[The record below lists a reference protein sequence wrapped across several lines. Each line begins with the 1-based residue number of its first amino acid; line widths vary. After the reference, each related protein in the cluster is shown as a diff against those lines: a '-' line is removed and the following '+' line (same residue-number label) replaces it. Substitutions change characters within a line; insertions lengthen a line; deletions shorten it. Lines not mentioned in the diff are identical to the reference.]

1 MLTSLVKSDVRKDG
15 WLLTLQGVRLSLSA
29 DEVYELLGV
38 LGDKYFEYAMVNDI
52 EINNELEEFCRE
64 S

>member
-1 MLTSLVKSDVRKDG
+1 MLTSLVKSEVRKDG

-29 DEVYELLGV
+29 DEVYELLSV
-38 LGDKYFEYAMVNDI
+38 LGDKYFEYAIVKDI
-52 EINNELEEFCRE
+52 EINDEVQELCRE

>member
-1 MLTSLVKSDVRKDG
+1 LTSLVKSEVRKDG

>member
-1 MLTSLVKSDVRKDG
+1 MLTSLVKSEVRKDG

-38 LGDKYFEYAMVNDI
+38 LGDKYFEYAIAKDI
-52 EINNELEEFCRE
+52 EINYEFEDACRE

>member
-1 MLTSLVKSDVRKDG
+1 MLTSLVKSEVRKDG

>member
-1 MLTSLVKSDVRKDG
+1 MLTSLVKSEVRKDG

-38 LGDKYFEYAMVNDI
+38 LGDKYFEYAIVKDI
-52 EINNELEEFCRE
+52 EINDEVQELCRE